1 MQFIKKIEKLSQ
13 LFFKNN
19 YELYMVGGAVRDI
32 LMDRTPHDY
41 DFATNATPDQMLKM
55 AEESNIEVIPTGIK
69 YGTVTFRIDSE
80 SFEVTTYR
88 ADGNYKILEK

>member
-1 MQFIKKIEKLSQ
+1 MPNDFSKTLEKLSQ

-32 LMDRTPHDY
+32 LINKTPHDY

-55 AEESNIEVIPTGIK
+55 AE
-69 YGTVTFRIDSE
+69 
-80 SFEVTTYR
+80 
-88 ADGNYKILEK
+88 

>member
-1 MQFIKKIEKLSQ
+1 MFIDCIKKLEKLSQ
-13 LFFKNN
+13 VFFKNN

-32 LMDRTPHDY
+32 LMSKTPHDY
-41 DFATNATPDQMLKM
+41 DFATNATPDQMLEI

-69 YGTVTFRIDSE
+69 YGTVTFRIDNQ

-88 ADGNYKILEK
+88 KDSYN

>member
-1 MQFIKKIEKLSQ
+1 MSIELIDHFKKLDKLGQ

-32 LMDRTPHDY
+32 LMNKTPHDY

-69 YGTVTFRIDSE
+69 YGTVTFRIDGE

-88 ADGNYKILEK
+88 KDAYN